1 MNVSILTQVDVEAL
15 RATVFHGLIVPAEC
29 GALIEI
35 ARACEAKASVCDNDT
50 GAICSV
56 QPAVRNNTM
65 SWVDNAHPLVRSLN
79 QRIAAL
85 TGIPLENQEPLQVL
99 HYRPGEE
106 YVPHHDAF
114 TPGNPQLEHGGNRIA
129 TVILYLNSV
138 PAGGGTFFPEM
149 DMRVFPHAGLGL
161 FFRSVK
167 DGQVLQKSL
176 HAGEPVL
183 QGEKWIATKWIRERA
198 YV

>member
-1 MNVSILTQVDVEAL
+1 MNVSILTQTDAKEVC
-15 RATVFHGLIVPAEC
+15 ATVFHGLILPNEC

-35 ARACEAKASVCDNDT
+35 ARACEKRASVCASDT
-50 GAICSV
+50 GAV
-56 QPAVRNNTM
+56 MVDPVRSNSM
-65 SWVDNAHPLVRSLN
+65 AWVDNQHPLVQSLN

-85 TGIPLENQEPLQVL
+85 TGILLENQEPLQVL
-99 HYRPGEE
+99 HYLPGEE

-114 TPGNPQLEHGGNRIA
+114 TPRNKQLEHGGNRVA
-129 TVILYLNSV
+129 TVLLYLNSV
-138 PAGGGTFFPEM
+138 QAGGGTFFPEM

-183 QGEKWIATKWIRERA
+183 RGEKWIASKWIRERA

>member
-1 MNVSILTQVDVEAL
+1 MNVSILTQVDMEAL

-35 ARACEAKASVCDNDT
+35 ARTCKAKASVCDSDT
-50 GAICSV
+50 GA
-56 QPAVRNNTM
+56 VRVDTVRSNTM
-65 SWVDNAHPLVRSLN
+65 SWVDNDHPLVRSLN

-85 TGIPLENQEPLQVL
+85 TGTPLENQEPLQVL

-114 TPGNPQLEHGGNRIA
+114 TPGNRQLEHGGNRIA

>member
-1 MNVSILTQVDVEAL
+1 MNISILTQVDAESL
-15 RATVFHGLIVPAEC
+15 RATVFHGLIAPPEC

-35 ARACEAKASVCDNDT
+35 ARACEAKASVCDSDT
-50 GAICSV
+50 GV
-56 QPAVRNNTM
+56 VRVDAVRNNNM
-65 SWVDNAHPLVRSLN
+65 SWVDNDHPLVRSLN

-106 YVPHHDAF
+106 YVSHHDAF
-114 TPGNPQLEHGGNRIA
+114 TPGNQQLEHGGNRVA
-129 TVILYLNSV
+129 TVLLYLNSV
-138 PAGGGTFFPEM
+138 PAGGGTFFPEI
-149 DMRVFPHAGLGL
+149 DMRVFPHMGLGL

-167 DGQVLQKSL
+167 DGQIIQRSL
-176 HAGEPVL
+176 HAGEPIL
-183 QGEKWIATKWIRERA
+183 RGEKWIASKWIRERA

>member
-1 MNVSILTQVDVEAL
+1 MNISILTQVDANAL

-29 GALIEI
+29 GALIEV
-35 ARACEAKASVCDNDT
+35 ARVCEAKASVCDSDT
-50 GAICSV
+50 GAV
-56 QPAVRNNTM
+56 RVDAVRNNNM
-65 SWVDNAHPLVRSLN
+65 SWVDNDHQLVRSLN
-79 QRIAAL
+79 RRIAAL

-114 TPGNPQLEHGGNRIA
+114 TPGNQQLEHGGNRIA

-138 PAGGGTFFPEM
+138 LAGGGTFFPEM

-167 DGQVLQKSL
+167 DGQIIQESL

-183 QGEKWIATKWIRERA
+183 HGEKWVATKWIRERA

>member
-35 ARACEAKASVCDNDT
+35 ARACEAKASVCDSDT
-50 GAICSV
+50 GAV
-56 QPAVRNNTM
+56 RVDAVRNNTM
-65 SWVDNAHPLVRSLN
+65 SWVDNDHPLVRSLN
-79 QRIAAL
+79 QRISAL
-85 TGIPLENQEPLQVL
+85 TRIPLDNQEPLQVL

-138 PAGGGTFFPEM
+138 LSGGGTFFPEM

-161 FFRSVK
+161 FFRNVD

>member
-35 ARACEAKASVCDNDT
+35 ARACEAKASVCDSDT
-50 GAICSV
+50 GAV
-56 QPAVRNNTM
+56 RVDAVRSNNM
-65 SWVDNAHPLVRSLN
+65 SWVDNDHPLIRSLN

-85 TGIPLENQEPLQVL
+85 TVTPLENQEPLQVL

-114 TPGNPQLEHGGNRIA
+114 TPGNLQLEHGGNRIA

-138 PAGGGTFFPEM
+138 PAGGGTYFPEM

-161 FFRSVK
+161 FFRSVN

>member
-1 MNVSILTQVDVEAL
+1 MNVNILARVDSIGIA
-15 RATVFHGLIVPAEC
+15 ATVFHGLIAPAEC

-35 ARACEAKASVCDNDT
+35 ARACEAKASVCDSDT
-50 GAICSV
+50 GAV
-56 QPAVRNNTM
+56 RVDAVRNNNM
-65 SWVDNAHPLVRSLN
+65 SWVDNDHPLVRSLN

-99 HYRPGEE
+99 HYRTGEE

-114 TPGNPQLEHGGNRIA
+114 TPGNQQLEHGGNRIA
-129 TVILYLNSV
+129 TVLLYLNSV
-138 PAGGGTFFPEM
+138 LAGGGTFFPEM
-149 DMRVFPHAGLGL
+149 DMRVFPHAGMGL
-161 FFRSVK
+161 FFRSIK
-167 DGQVLQKSL
+167 EGRIIQRSL

-183 QGEKWIATKWIRERA
+183 QGEKWVASKWIRERA

>member
-1 MNVSILTQVDVEAL
+1 M
-15 RATVFHGLIVPAEC
+15 EC

-35 ARACEAKASVCDNDT
+35 ARACEAKASVCDSNT
-50 GAICSV
+50 GAV
-56 QPAVRNNTM
+56 RVDAVRNNNM
-65 SWVDNAHPLVRSLN
+65 SWVDNDHPLVRSLN

-114 TPGNPQLEHGGNRIA
+114 TPGNPQLEHGGNRIV

-138 PAGGGTFFPEM
+138 QAGGGTFFPEM
-149 DMRVFPHAGLGL
+149 DMRVFPHAGQGL

>member
-35 ARACEAKASVCDNDT
+35 ARACEAKASVCDSDT
-50 GAICSV
+50 GAV
-56 QPAVRNNTM
+56 RVDAVRNNTM
-65 SWVDNAHPLVRSLN
+65 SWVDNDHPLVRSLN
-79 QRIAAL
+79 QRISAL
-85 TGIPLENQEPLQVL
+85 TRIPLENQEPLQVL

-138 PAGGGTFFPEM
+138 LSGGSRFFPEM

-161 FFRSVK
+161 FFRNVD

>member
-1 MNVSILTQVDVEAL
+1 MNISILTQVDAEAL
-15 RATVFHGLIVPAEC
+15 RATVFHGLIAPAEC

-35 ARACEAKASVCDNDT
+35 ARAYEAKASVCDSDT
-50 GAICSV
+50 GAV
-56 QPAVRNNTM
+56 RVDAVRNNNM
-65 SWVDNAHPLVRSLN
+65 SWVDNDHPMVRSLN

-106 YVPHHDAF
+106 YLPHHDAF
-114 TPGNPQLEHGGNRIA
+114 TPGNRQLEHGGNRIA

-138 PAGGGTFFPEM
+138 LAGGGTFFPEM

>member
-35 ARACEAKASVCDNDT
+35 ARACEAKASVCDSDT
-50 GAICSV
+50 GAV
-56 QPAVRNNTM
+56 RVDAVRNNTM
-65 SWVDNAHPLVRSLN
+65 SWVANDHPLLRSLN

-85 TGIPLENQEPLQVL
+85 TGMPLENQEPLQVL
-99 HYRPGEE
+99 RYRPGEE

-138 PAGGGTFFPEM
+138 LSGGGTFFPEM

-161 FFRSVK
+161 FFRNVD

>member
-1 MNVSILTQVDVEAL
+1 MNISILTQVDMDAL
-15 RATVFHGLIVPAEC
+15 RATVFHGLIAPAEC
-29 GALIEI
+29 GGLMEI
-35 ARACEAKASVCDNDT
+35 ARACEAKASVCDSDT
-50 GAICSV
+50 GAV
-56 QPAVRNNTM
+56 RVDAVRDNHM
-65 SWVDNAHPLVRSLN
+65 SWVDNEHPLLRSLN
-79 QRIAAL
+79 QRIAAF

-99 HYRPGEE
+99 HYRPGER
-106 YVPHHDAF
+106 YVSHFDAF
-114 TPGNPQLEHGGNRIA
+114 TPGNPQLEHGGNRMA
-129 TVILYLNSV
+129 TVILYLNTV
-138 PAGGGTFFPEM
+138 PSGGGTFFPEM

-161 FFRSVK
+161 FFRSVI

>member
-1 MNVSILTQVDVEAL
+1 MNISILTQVDAEAL
-15 RATVFHGLIVPAEC
+15 QATVFHGLIASTEC
-29 GALIEI
+29 MGLIEI
-35 ARACEAKASVCDNDT
+35 ARACEAKASVCDSDT
-50 GAICSV
+50 GAV
-56 QPAVRNNTM
+56 RVDAVRNNTM
-65 SWVDNAHPLVRSLN
+65 SWVNNNHPLVRALN

-138 PAGGGTFFPEM
+138 QAGGGTFFPEM